1 MKVHLIV
8 AQGKNEGHV
17 LPVTVRQF
25 VIGRHRECQ
34 LRAGSTTVSELHCA
48 ILLRGRK
55 VFATDLGSKN
65 GTFVNGERVEGR
77 RQLRNE
83 DCLKVGRLV
92 FLVWLENEQLDD
104 SDFALRPLRR
114 KGTSPDESAAGSML
128 LRSPEA
134 DEPPDL
140 LGLADDSKCGST
152 VLFTPDASVRRH
164 GKEAA
169 EADPARPPD
178 EPAAMRTMPVEA
190 RHILRR
196 YRRRTGMST
205 SQ

>member
-8 AQGKNEGHV
+8 AHGKNEGHIIRV
-17 LPVTVRQF
+17 AVAQF

-55 VFATDLGSKN
+55 VFVADLGSKN
-65 GTFVNGERVEGR
+65 GTFVNGERVEGK

-104 SDFALRPLRR
+104 SDFSLRPLRR
-114 KGTSPDESAAGSML
+114 KGSSPDESAAGSML

-134 DEPPDL
+134 DGPPDL

-152 VLFTPDASVRRH
+152 VLFTPDASKQRH
-164 GKEAA
+164 AT
-169 EADPARPPD
+169 EADTAHAPD
-178 EPAAMRTMPVEA
+178 EPAVMRTMPVEA
-190 RHILRR
+190 RHILTR
-196 YRRRTGMST
+196 YRRRTGKDAVGG
-205 SQ
+205 